1 MAMTEGVTNLAE
13 RGVRQRRTMGI
24 TWFVIS
30 LITAGSLIVFDAPRM
45 WRLAL
50 VVPFALAGVGFLQAQ
65 ERTCVALGAAH
76 KRENPDW
83 TFSDVPAEECPAI
96 NRKVTSILVRVVLI
110 TLAATAIV
118 WSV

>member
-1 MAMTEGVTNLAE
+1 MPTTEAVTNLAD

-24 TWFVIS
+24 TWLVIS
-30 LITAGSLIVFDAPRM
+30 LIATGSLIVFNAPRV

-50 VVPFALAGVGFLQAQ
+50 VVPFALTAVGLIQAQ

-76 KRENPDW
+76 KRENPDG
-83 TFSDVPAEECPAI
+83 TLSDVPAEQCAAI

-110 TLAATAIV
+110 AVAATAIV